1 MPVKETTAPQVLL
14 NNIGT
19 LPELL
24 SNIAANMLLEIEI
37 GCGNGHFLSMYAEE
51 RDMSYLIGVE
61 LKQKRCLKA
70 LKKIQTYKLSNA
82 AIIRGKAEE
91 LIEQLPANSVD
102 KFHIYFPDPWPKT
115 KHRRRRFL
123 RMTNLENLCRSLK
136 PGGEIL
142 FCSDI
147 YDYYLQAKLLFL
159 ISRELRLFEAPPP
172 PQVLKSVFGRKF
184 LSVGNEIFF
193 ISSRKLTD

>member
-1 MPVKETTAPQVLL
+1 MPVKKTTVPQVLL

-37 GCGNGHFLSMYAEE
+37 GCGNGHFLSMYAKEKNL
-51 RDMSYLIGVE
+51 SYLIGVE
-61 LKQKRCLKA
+61 FKQKRCLKA
-70 LKKIQTYKLSNA
+70 LKKIQTQKLANA
-82 AIIRGKAEE
+82 AIIQGKAEE
-91 LIEQLPANSVD
+91 LIERLPANSVD

-147 YDYYLQAKLLFL
+147 YDYYLQTKLLFL
-159 ISRELRLFEAPPP
+159 ISRELKLSETPPP
-172 PQVLKSVFGRKF
+172 PQVLKSIFGRKF
-184 LSVGNEIFF
+184 SSVGKNIFF
-193 ISSRKLTD
+193 IASRKLTD

>member
-1 MPVKETTAPQVLL
+1 MPVKKTTAPQVLL
-14 NNIGT
+14 NNVGA

-24 SNIAANMLLEIEI
+24 SNITANMLLEIEI
-37 GCGNGHFLSMYAEE
+37 GCGNGHFLTGYAEKKE
-51 RDMSYLIGVE
+51 LSYLIGVE
-61 LKQKRCLKA
+61 LKKKRCLKA
-70 LKKIQTYKLSNA
+70 LKKIQTYKLTNA
-82 AIIRGKAEE
+82 AIIQGKAEE
-91 LIEQLPANSVD
+91 IIERMPANSVD

-159 ISRELRLFEAPPP
+159 ISGKLRLSEIPPP
-172 PQVLKSVFGRKF
+172 PQVLKSIFGRKF
-184 LSVGNEIFF
+184 LSFGKKIFF

>member
-1 MPVKETTAPQVLL
+1 VLL

-19 LPELL
+19 LPEIL

-37 GCGNGHFLSMYAEE
+37 GCGNGHFLARYAEE
-51 RDMSYLIGVE
+51 KELSFLIGVE
-61 LKQKRCLKA
+61 FKKKRCLKA
-70 LKKIQTYKLSNA
+70 LKKIQTKKLANA
-82 AIIRGKAEE
+82 AIIQGKAEE
-91 LIEQLPANSVD
+91 LIERLPANSID

-123 RMTNLENLCRSLK
+123 RMPNLENLCRTLK

-159 ISRELRLFEAPPP
+159 ISRELRLSETPPP
-172 PQVLKSVFGRKF
+172 PQVLKSIFGRKF
-184 LSVGNEIFF
+184 LSVGKEIFF

>member
-1 MPVKETTAPQVLL
+1 MPVKKTIAPQVLL
-14 NNIGT
+14 NNIDT

-24 SNIAANMLLEIEI
+24 SNIAVNMLLEIEI
-37 GCGNGHFLSMYAEE
+37 GCGNGHFLHRYAEE
-51 RDMSYLIGVE
+51 KELSYLIGVE
-61 LKQKRCLKA
+61 LKKKRCLKA

-82 AIIRGKAEE
+82 AIIQGKAEE
-91 LIEQLPANSVD
+91 LIEKLPAGSVD

-123 RMTNLENLCRSLK
+123 RMTNLENLSRTLK

-159 ISRELRLFEAPPP
+159 ISRELRLAETLPS
-172 PQVLKSVFGRKF
+172 PQVLKSIFGRKF
-184 LSVGNEIFF
+184 LSVGKNIFF
-193 ISSRKLTD
+193 IASRKLSD

>member
-1 MPVKETTAPQVLL
+1 MLVKKTTTPQVLL

-24 SNIAANMLLEIEI
+24 SNIAANMLLEFEI
-37 GCGNGHFLSMYAEE
+37 GCGNGHFLHRYAEE
-51 RDMSYLIGVE
+51 KKLSYLIGVE
-61 LKQKRCLKA
+61 VKKKRCLKA
-70 LKKIQTYKLSNA
+70 LKKIQTYELTNA
-82 AIIRGKAEE
+82 AIIQGKAEE

-159 ISRELRLFEAPPP
+159 ISGELKLRETPPP
-172 PQVLKSVFGRKF
+172 PQVLKSIFGRKF
-184 LSVGNEIFF
+184 SSVGKKIFF

>member
-1 MPVKETTAPQVLL
+1 MPVKETTTPQVLL

-70 LKKIQTYKLSNA
+70 LKKIQTYRLSNA

-159 ISRELRLFEAPPP
+159 ISRELRLSETPPP
-172 PQVLKSVFGRKF
+172 PQVLKSIFGRKF
-184 LSVGNEIFF
+184 VSVGNEIFF

>member
-51 RDMSYLIGVE
+51 KDMSYLIGVE

-70 LKKIQTYKLSNA
+70 LKKIQTYRLSNA
-82 AIIRGKAEE
+82 AIIQDIDSMEVSMCGPWASYISNLFKYKASARQSE
-91 LIEQLPANSVD
+91 
-102 KFHIYFPDPWPKT
+102 
-115 KHRRRRFL
+115 
-123 RMTNLENLCRSLK
+123 
-136 PGGEIL
+136 
-142 FCSDI
+142 
-147 YDYYLQAKLLFL
+147 
-159 ISRELRLFEAPPP
+159 
-172 PQVLKSVFGRKF
+172 
-184 LSVGNEIFF
+184 
-193 ISSRKLTD
+193 